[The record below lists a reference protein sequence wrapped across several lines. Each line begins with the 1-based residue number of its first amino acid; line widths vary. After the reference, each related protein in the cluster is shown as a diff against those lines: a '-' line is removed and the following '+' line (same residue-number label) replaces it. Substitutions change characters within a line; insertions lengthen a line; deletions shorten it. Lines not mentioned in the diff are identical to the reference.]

1 MSHQS
6 GGYFY
11 FRYSY
16 SCPWTD
22 TTGQTGTDTTYASA
36 VYSKAQREDHNAQTQ
51 WYKNKAMPAVKADI
65 ERNFYPDA
73 VRNRQGRT
81 HYQYN
86 EHYVNSLD
94 FVWCKTLPTHSTGPL
109 RLQPY
114 GNEI

>member
-1 MSHQS
+1 MSHNS

-11 FRYSY
+11 LSYKY

-22 TTGQTGTDTTYASA
+22 TTGQTGTDTTYESA
-36 VYSKAQREDHNAQTQ
+36 VYSEAQKEDHNAQTQ

-73 VRNRQGRT
+73 DRNRQGRT
-81 HYQYN
+81 HNRYSGN
-86 EHYVNSLD
+86 YV
-94 FVWCKTLPTHSTGPL
+94 FQIEFKWCGRLPVHSTGPL
-109 RLQPY
+109 RLQAY